1 MLSKQEQE
9 KLNFELQKY
18 LDVYQLILNSIKKPS
33 VCDIESQSVLVRL
46 SPIELADFIM
56 KPDDSNISKSATDD
70 VTNDNNNN
78 NNNGVKVA
86 SLATSD
92 YDEIIFK
99 CENLNYTLE
108 LANETNMFNQVY
120 TGDANETTLKDLKP
134 NTKYFLR

>member
-1 MLSKQEQE
+1 
-9 KLNFELQKY
+9 
-18 LDVYQLILNSIKKPS
+18 
-33 VCDIESQSVLVRL
+33 
-46 SPIELADFIM
+46 M

-120 TGDANETTLKDLKP
+120 TGDANEITLKDLKP